1 MSWTDRESIRTMCKL
16 RDTFGIKEFIET
28 GTYRGLNAETHASNF
43 QYIGTC
49 EVNHEYFKIAQ
60 KRLKD
65 YLNVFP
71 IFMDSSRYLKYWQ
84 NTKDTL
90 LFYLDAH
97 FFVEGSKTNEE
108 RFVVLKE
115 LKSLENRTNSIIA
128 IHDFDN
134 NEFGHITYDGIS
146 LDLPLLKDSL
156 LKVNPNFSFYTN
168 TECDIMKVSEAKDAD
183 MLDNLRYAWSKPDK
197 GKRGILYCLPEEIN
211 PNEFKLREI
220 GNC

>member
-49 EVNHEYFKIAQ
+49 EVNPEYFKLAQ
-60 KRLKD
+60 KRLQK
-65 YLNVFP
+65 YPNVYP
-71 IFMDSSRYLKYWQ
+71 VLMDSSEYLKAWRKA
-84 NTKDTL
+84 NDNI

-97 FFVEGSKTNEE
+97 FFAEGCKTNKD

-115 LKSLENRTNSIIA
+115 LKSLEGRTNSIIV

-146 LDLPLLKDSL
+146 LDLLLLKSSL
-156 LKVNPNFSFYTN
+156 LRVNPNFRFYTN
-168 TECDIMKVSEAKDAD
+168 TECDIMKVSEATDAD
-183 MLDNLRYAWSKPDK
+183 MKDNLVYAWSKLDK
-197 GKRGILYCLPEEIN
+197 GKRGLLYALPKKISKNEI
-211 PNEFKLREI
+211 KSWKIREI
-220 GNC
+220 